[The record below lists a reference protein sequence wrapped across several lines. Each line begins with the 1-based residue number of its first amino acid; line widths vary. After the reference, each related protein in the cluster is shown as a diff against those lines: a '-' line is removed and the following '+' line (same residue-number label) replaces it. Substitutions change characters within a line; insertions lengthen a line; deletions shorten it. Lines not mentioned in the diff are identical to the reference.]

1 MTIDITQAPPTD
13 IFRDRGKHLW
23 ISIALL
29 SLAACGMLLIL
40 YVIFADA
47 PQSDTLE
54 TTALSL
60 FVGPALIFVYFGE
73 KLKAYK
79 KLGPEQKKG
88 TGRSRPQTCRDLHLL
103 RPGGQR
109 RQGSDFCRVRSLQG
123 LGGRRKPCAVKL
135 LSYRERFLH

>member
-1 MTIDITQAPPTD
+1 MKIDITQAPPTD
-13 IFRDRGKHLW
+13 IFRDRPKHLW
-23 ISIALL
+23 ICIALL
-29 SLAACGMLLIL
+29 FLAACGMLLIL

-79 KLGPEQKKG
+79 KPGPEQKKELAAL
-88 TGRSRPQTCRDLHLL
+88 GRKHAVISTYCALVAEEGRD
-103 RPGGQR
+103 PIFAEYEACK
-109 RQGSDFCRVRSLQG
+109 DW
-123 LGGRRKPCAVKL
+123 AED
-135 LSYRERFLH
+135 LSHKQKQAE